1 MLWIPVFQDSL
12 FRSRCFSS
20 IVKLWVIVIT
30 LGLAIWPSVV
40 DGYPYVHSIGSN
52 LLWAFQYGQQF
63 WSGQWYPRWLEQSF
77 GSMGSPTF
85 VFYPPFSMIGILPF
99 AALGWPVTAQV
110 IGSGGLATAV
120 MALGTSW
127 AGDRIFPHHK
137 WLAILAIPMVV
148 LSPYVL
154 ICLHI
159 RGALGEVWAMAWIPW
174 LLGAFQQGSW
184 LGLAL
189 GLMGV
194 VLSHVP
200 TALNLVVLWILL
212 GLGSCLLNLKKG
224 WRSVLAVGWRGAMPL
239 ILGLGLSSFFLLPA
253 WRDQKLVNI
262 QYLSVFEAQ
271 DNFLFAQGHWARKDA
286 FQEQLIPSFII
297 ILTVT
302 ILAILLLSETFFKD
316 KSQNKKP
323 QMWVALLVT
332 TSFFSLLMM
341 TDFSE
346 LLYEAMPILQR
357 IQFAWRWLA
366 LGSMAAMILI
376 LFIIEKI
383 TQKLILY
390 ERWKQSWRA
399 ITCLAS
405 IIILSFS
412 FVSFNYYSVWQNI
425 IFWPQKAQE
434 LDQFLDDRPVFPQE
448 VDMEALP
455 WKTVDFG
462 MLENAL
468 GEPGLL
474 DVWEYTPRTFS
485 PGFLALNHDLVEW
498 ETGQGSIQDVQW
510 KPGFRSFRI
519 LDSTG
524 GWLILRM
531 NAWPGWR
538 IRVNNHLLPSDAIQ
552 AGSDGRLQLLIPP
565 GEVEVK
571 IRYQGTPAYRW
582 GWILTSICG
591 AFVVAWTVRRRL
603 P

>member
-1 MLWIPVFQDSL
+1 MLWIPVFQDSFL
-12 FRSRCFSS
+12 RSRSFYS
-20 IVKLWVIVIT
+20 IVKFWVIVIT
-30 LGLAIWPSVV
+30 VGIAIWPSIIH
-40 DGYPYVHSIGSN
+40 GYPYVHSIGSN

-63 WSGQWYPRWLEQSF
+63 GSGQWYPRWLEQAF

-85 VFYPPFSMIGILPF
+85 AFYPPFSMIGILPF
-99 AALGWPVTAQV
+99 AALGWPVSAQV

-127 AGDRIFPHHK
+127 AGDRIFPQHK

-212 GLGSCLLNLKKG
+212 GLGSCLLSWKKG
-224 WRSVLAVGWRGAMPL
+224 WRAALTVGWRGAMPL
-239 ILGLGLSSFFLLPA
+239 GLGLGLSSFFLLPA

-271 DNFLFAQGHWARKDA
+271 DNFLFAQGHWVRKDA
-286 FQEQLIPSFII
+286 FQEQLIPSFVI
-297 ILTVT
+297 ILVVV
-302 ILAILLLSETFFKD
+302 ILAILLLC
-316 KSQNKKP
+316 KSFLRKEIQNKKP
-323 QMWVALLVT
+323 QTWVILLLA
-332 TSFFSLLMM
+332 TSCFSLLMM
-341 TDFSE
+341 TDFSR
-346 LLYEAMPILQR
+346 LLYEAMPLLQR

-366 LGSMAAMILI
+366 LGSIAGMMLI
-376 LFIIEKI
+376 VFIIDKI
-383 TQKLILY
+383 IIRLTLS
-390 ERWKQSWRA
+390 ERWREDWRA
-399 ITCLAS
+399 IACLLS
-405 IIILSFS
+405 VIILSFS

-434 LDQFLDDRPVFPQE
+434 LDQFLADRPAFPQE

-455 WKTVDFG
+455 WETVDFG
-462 MLENAL
+462 MLKNAL

-485 PGFLALNHDLVEW
+485 PGFPALNHDLVEW
-498 ETGQGSIQDVQW
+498 ETGQGSLQDLQW
-510 KPGFRSFRI
+510 RPGFRSFRI
-519 LDSTG
+519 PDSSG

-531 NAWPGWR
+531 NAWPGWG
-538 IRVNNHLLPSDAIQ
+538 IRVNHRPLPSDAIQ
-552 AGSDGRLQLLIPP
+552 AGPDGRLQLLIPA
-565 GEVEVK
+565 GEIEVK
-571 IRYQGTPAYRW
+571 IRYQGTSAYRW

-591 AFVVAWTVRRRL
+591 AFAVVWTGRRRL
-603 P
+603 L